1 MEHPTVDSACELFP
15 GKFMEIEHECI
26 GTNTVTIRPN
36 DKISM
41 TSEIRRELRVRDRLR
56 KKFIQSKSIFNER
69 KYKDQRNKVNNLKK
83 SAKIEFYVSINET
96 LSDLKNVNSKQYWKT
111 IKMLIKGECSCS
123 DLPPIRLPHEIS
135 PSTFDNIDQCNNHY
149 FCSISDLQD
158 EHTELPD
165 FDNRGRNT
173 LTEINIQ
180 YQEILD
186 VISLLNTNKPV
197 GPDRIN
203 NRMLKEVMHE
213 VTHPLCLLF
222 NKSKFPKDW
231 KLAHVIPIFKSGDTS
246 LVSNYRPIALLC
258 TVSKIFEKVVCKY
271 IFNFLVNNALIYKF
285 QSGFIPGHSTSHQLI
300 ELTHESIQ
308 SLDNQELICLI
319 FCNVSKAFDRI
330 WLRGLLLK
338 LERYGIKGN
347 LLRWLESYISNR
359 EQHVIIKDTI
369 SMKGN
374 LKAGV
379 PQGSNLVPL
388 LFLIFINDIAND
400 MLGLCRLFADY
411 TSVSE
416 KSLEINHLRSMVN
429 IDLNNITHWAK
440 QWLVKLNLEI
450 VYFSTRTSPVDLYFS
465 TNNIKIKPIDAHKH
479 LGVTLSADGKWSKH
493 INNGVVKASVLRK
506 IKFKVSR
513 NFLENIYMTFIGPLL
528 EYSCEA
534 WDSCTGADA
543 GRLEQLQ
550 LEAARIVTGL
560 RAYASLI
567 CLLYMQKPGGRNLI
581 PDVKSE
587 SCNFL

>member
-1 MEHPTVDSACELFP
+1 M
-15 GKFMEIEHECI
+15 
-26 GTNTVTIRPN
+26 
-36 DKISM
+36 
-41 TSEIRRELRVRDRLR
+41 
-56 KKFIQSKSIFNER
+56 
-69 KYKDQRNKVNNLKK
+69 
-83 SAKIEFYVSINET
+83 
-96 LSDLKNVNSKQYWKT
+96 
-111 IKMLIKGECSCS
+111 
-123 DLPPIRLPHEIS
+123 
-135 PSTFDNIDQCNNHY
+135 
-149 FCSISDLQD
+149 
-158 EHTELPD
+158 
-165 FDNRGRNT
+165 
-173 LTEINIQ
+173 
-180 YQEILD
+180 
-186 VISLLNTNKPV
+186 
-197 GPDRIN
+197 
-203 NRMLKEVMHE
+203 
-213 VTHPLCLLF
+213 
-222 NKSKFPKDW
+222 
-231 KLAHVIPIFKSGDTS
+231 
-246 LVSNYRPIALLC
+246 VSNNRPIALLC

-369 SMKGN
+369 SVKGN